1 MEKIAKLTLTNHL
14 KNFLVLTKPGIIMG
28 NALTAVGGFAL
39 AVKGSFDSSLFIAM
53 LEGLAFVIASA
64 CVFNNVI
71 DRELDKKMTRTQQ
84 RPLPRGAMTP
94 KVALIFATFLGII
107 GVFILSL
114 YTNLLTLIA
123 ALLGLVVYVF
133 IYSFSK
139 YKTSYGTLIGS
150 IAGAVPPV
158 VGYTAVSHQVDLA
171 AIILF
176 LMIALWQMPHFYAI
190 AIFRLQDY
198 EKGSI
203 PVLPIKRGMLTTK
216 VQMVFY
222 CLAFMMASTLL
233 AFFDYA
239 GPLYFVVMSLF
250 GLAWLILSIQGLTCK
265 NDQKWARKMFFF
277 SLVIV
282 IALCTLTSFSGY

>member
-14 KNFLVLTKPGIIMG
+14 KNFLAVTKPGIIMG

-39 AVKGSFDSSLFIAM
+39 AAKGAFDSWLFIAM
-53 LEGLAFVIASA
+53 LEGLAFIIASA

-71 DRELDKKMTRTQQ
+71 DRELDKKMTRTQN
-84 RPLPRGAMTP
+84 RPLPRGAISP
-94 KVALIFATFLGII
+94 KVALVFAFLLGIM
-107 GVFILSL
+107 GVLVLGL
-114 YTNLLTLIA
+114 YTNLLTLTV
-123 ALLGLVVYVF
+123 ALTGLVVYVF

-158 VGYTAVSHQVDLA
+158 VGYTAVSQRIDLA

-190 AIFRLQDY
+190 AIFRLEDY

-203 PVLPIKRGMLTTK
+203 PVLPLKRGMLTTK
-216 VQMVFY
+216 IQMVFY
-222 CLAFMMASTLL
+222 CLAFMMVSTLL

-239 GPLYFVVMSLF
+239 GPLYFLIMSLC

-265 NDQKWARKMFFF
+265 NDKKWARKMFFF

-282 IALCTLTSFSGY
+282 IALCTLTSFNV

>member
-14 KNFLVLTKPGIIMG
+14 KNFLAVTKPGIIMG

-39 AVKGSFDSSLFIAM
+39 AAKGAFDSWLFIAM
-53 LEGLAFVIASA
+53 LEGLAFIIASA

-71 DRELDKKMTRTQQ
+71 DRELDKKMTRTQN
-84 RPLPRGAMTP
+84 RPLPRGAISP
-94 KVALIFATFLGII
+94 KVALVFAFLLGIM
-107 GVFILSL
+107 GVLVLGL
-114 YTNLLTLIA
+114 YTNLLTLTV
-123 ALLGLVVYVF
+123 ALTGLVVYVF

-158 VGYTAVSHQVDLA
+158 VGYTAVSQRIDLA

-190 AIFRLQDY
+190 AIFRLEDY

-203 PVLPIKRGMLTTK
+203 PVLPLKRGMLTTK
-216 VQMVFY
+216 IQMVFY

-239 GPLYFVVMSLF
+239 GPLYFLIMSLC

-265 NDQKWARKMFFF
+265 NDKKWARKMFFF

-282 IALCTLTSFSGY
+282 IALCTLTSFNM